1 MLKVENIHTCYGSSH
16 VLQGI
21 SLEVGEGDLVC
32 LLGRNGAGKTTTLK
46 SIMGIVPPVRGSVE
60 YKEKL
65 IVGMKPHQ
73 ITRLGVGYVPEDRR
87 IYPNFSVLE
96 NLQIACREPGRGE
109 WNIDKV
115 LQLFPSLKDKH
126 ARLGDQLSGG
136 EQQMLAI
143 ARTLMGNPQL
153 LLLDEPAEGLAPII
167 VSALAKALNEI
178 RRQGLSMLLS
188 EQNARFAIKMGD
200 RGYVIDK
207 GRVIFEGT
215 MSKLMESEEEL
226 RRCLVL

>member
-1 MLKVENIHTCYGSSH
+1 
-16 VLQGI
+16 LQGI
-21 SLEVGEGDLVC
+21 SLEVREGDLVC

-46 SIMGIVPPVRGSVE
+46 SIMGIVPPVRGRIE

-65 IVGMKPHQ
+65 IIGMKPHQ
-73 ITRLGVGYVPEDRR
+73 ITRLGVGYVHEDRR
-87 IYPNFSVLE
+87 IYPDFSVLE
-96 NLQIACREPGRGE
+96 NLQIACRKPDRGG

-115 LQLFPSLKDKH
+115 LQLFPSLENKQ

-167 VSALAKALNEI
+167 VSALAEVLNEI

-215 MSKLMESEEEL
+215 IRKMMESEEEL